1 MKRLN
6 KLLSAISKFSSRD
19 YTARYI
25 NGIKFDLHLQ
35 TIEATDGHAAIIVKG
50 SKGLVAA
57 MANEYAEHLGLEP
70 VGGDFGV
77 IKLAPANGKK
87 WWPNAERLNE
97 ELTQKANLHHCLIF
111 HHDPELNKFA
121 YVHNDQFKRLNQFCK
136 VVKVPLKLI
145 PGENP
150 VSALMQ
156 YGKGSF
162 NGEDVYFCIAQMP
175 SLRMT
180 YDANDN
186 PTATCIRY
194 ESLDEIDQTTMA
206 MFKEMA

>member
-25 NGIKFDLHLQ
+25 NGIKFDLRLQ
-35 TIEATDGHAAIIVKG
+35 TIEATDGHAAIIVKC

-70 VGGDFGV
+70 VGGDFDV
-77 IKLAPANGKK
+77 IKHAPANGKM
-87 WWPNAERLNE
+87 WPNAERLSE
-97 ELTQKANLHHCLIF
+97 ELTQQANLHKCLIF
-111 HHDPELNKFA
+111 RHDPELNKHA

-136 VVKVPLKLI
+136 AVKVPLKLI

-150 VSALMQ
+150 VRALMQ

-175 SLRMT
+175 LLRMT

-186 PTATCIRY
+186 PSSTCIRY

>member
-25 NGIKFDLHLQ
+25 NGIKFDLRLQ

-57 MANEYAEHLGLEP
+57 MANEYADHLGLEP

-87 WWPNAERLNE
+87 WWPNAERLND
-97 ELTQKANLHHCLIF
+97 ELTQKANLHKCLIF
-111 HHDPELNKFA
+111 HHDPELNKYA

-136 VVKVPLKLI
+136 AVNVPLKLI

-150 VSALMQ
+150 ARALMQ
-156 YGKGSF
+156 YGKSSF

-175 SLRMT
+175 LFHMT
-180 YDANDN
+180 YDADGN
-186 PTATCIRY
+186 PTSTCIRY
-194 ESLDEIDQTTMA
+194 ESLDEIDQTTMT

>member
-25 NGIKFDLHLQ
+25 NGIKFDLRLQ

-77 IKLAPANGKK
+77 VKLAPVNGKM
-87 WWPNAERLNE
+87 WPNAERLND
-97 ELTQKANLHHCLIF
+97 ELTRQANLHKCLIF
-111 HHDPELNKFA
+111 RHDPELNKHA

-156 YGKGSF
+156 YAKGKF
-162 NGEDVYFCIAQMP
+162 NGEDVYVCIAQMP
-175 SLRMT
+175 MLHMT
-180 YDANDN
+180 FDAEDK
-186 PTATCIRY
+186 PTSTCIRY
-194 ESLDEIDQTTMA
+194 ESLDEIDQATMD

>member
-19 YTARYI
+19 YSARYI
-25 NGIKFDLHLQ
+25 NGIKFDLNLQ
-35 TIEATDGHAAIIVKG
+35 TIEATDAHAAVIVKG

-57 MANEYAEHLGLEP
+57 MANEYAEYLGLEP

-77 IKLAPANGKK
+77 IKLAPANGKL
-87 WWPNAERLNE
+87 WWPKAERLSE
-97 ELTQKANLHHCLIF
+97 ELTNEGNLHRCLIF
-111 HHDPELNKFA
+111 RHDPELNTHA

-136 VVKVPLKLI
+136 AVKVPLKLI

-150 VSALMQ
+150 VRALMQ
-156 YGKGSF
+156 YAKGNF
-162 NGEDVYFCIAQMP
+162 NGEDVYVCIAQMP
-175 SLRMT
+175 TFNMT
-180 YDANDN
+180 YDADGN
-186 PTATCIRY
+186 PTSTRITY

-206 MFKEMA
+206 IFKEMA